1 MLVII
6 IDIIRTVLLI
16 TRNYSVHKVKN
27 ELNYEYKRTR
37 KTVGTS
43 ETHILIWS
51 NISVLFLLQST
62 TEEVIYCSFFI
73 NPKKYIQNLSICF
86 NHPNMLNFLQLYKYY
101 HRILIVFALSL

>member
-1 MLVII
+1 MLVIK

-43 ETHILIWS
+43 ETHILI
-51 NISVLFLLQST
+51 
-62 TEEVIYCSFFI
+62 
-73 NPKKYIQNLSICF
+73 
-86 NHPNMLNFLQLYKYY
+86 
-101 HRILIVFALSL
+101 